1 MESCVSTV
9 ARIWLPL
16 FEHTLFVADNEQQS
30 QQQQQEQQQEQQ
42 QQQRQPQHQE
52 HAATRSTETQTDIM
66 NFQPR
71 GRAMKP
77 VELGWVSSRTRDDGV
92 VVYSV

>member
-1 MESCVSTV
+1 MESCVNTDN
-9 ARIWLPL
+9 
-16 FEHTLFVADNEQQS
+16 EHTLFVADNEQQS
-30 QQQQQEQQQEQQ
+30 QQQQQEQQQQEQQQ
-42 QQQRQPQHQE
+42 QQQRQPQHQD